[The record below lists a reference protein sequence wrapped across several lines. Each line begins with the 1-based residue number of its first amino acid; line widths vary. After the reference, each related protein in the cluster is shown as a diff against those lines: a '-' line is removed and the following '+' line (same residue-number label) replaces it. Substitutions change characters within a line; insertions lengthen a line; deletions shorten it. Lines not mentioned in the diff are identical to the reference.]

1 MTLGTSQ
8 EKFEIFS
15 EESKKSIRVDK
26 KIKSMNGNTTKK
38 IPMARGSTIGIIIEV
53 LTYYI

>member
-15 EESKKSIRVDK
+15 EESKKK
-26 KIKSMNGNTTKK
+26 YQGGQEKQSMNGNTTKK
-38 IPMARGSTIGIIIEV
+38 NPDGTWERHRDY
-53 LTYYI
+53 L

>member
-15 EESKKSIRVDK
+15 EESKKK
-26 KIKSMNGNTTKK
+26 YQGGQENQKYEWQYN
-38 IPMARGSTIGIIIEV
+38 
-53 LTYYI
+53 